1 MEGGGARTG
10 SQGSGFTKGLL
21 CPLQWLGT
29 QSSSVKDKKKQKE
42 DMTAPARWRRLS
54 VDKRDRTGKGRDIC
68 RVQSGHDQQIE
79 PGHVREGGELGM
91 VAKRQKKKSN
101 QNGWVM

>member
-1 MEGGGARTG
+1 MPT
-10 SQGSGFTKGLL
+10 
-21 CPLQWLGT
+21 
-29 QSSSVKDKKKQKE
+29 SVAGNVVIKCEDKKKQKE

-79 PGHVREGGELGM
+79 PGHVRREGGELGM
-91 VAKRQKKKSN
+91 VAKRQKKKKKK
-101 QNGWVM
+101 